1 MKLILLLLLINTQ
14 QIHAQMK
21 MSVDPKTSKIKY
33 DVLGNVTKV
42 LGDVFKQS
50 KGETSSSRIG
60 LKFGIKM
67 GDIITTGKKSYVKIK
82 LVDDTVISIG
92 PESHFSFRNYKF
104 ESITDRDA
112 TFDLLKGK
120 MRIKVNNKIERGKL
134 NFNTLSLPWVSEVQN
149 F

>member
-50 KGETSSSRIG
+50 TGETSSSRIG
-60 LKFGIKM
+60 LKFGIK
-67 GDIITTGKKSYVKIK
+67 K
-82 LVDDTVISIG
+82 VISSLQVKKVMSRLSSLMIRLYLLDL
-92 PESHFSFRNYKF
+92 SHTS
-104 ESITDRDA
+104 
-112 TFDLLKGK
+112 LLE
-120 MRIKVNNKIERGKL
+120 IINL
-134 NFNTLSLPWVSEVQN
+134 NQ
-149 F
+149 